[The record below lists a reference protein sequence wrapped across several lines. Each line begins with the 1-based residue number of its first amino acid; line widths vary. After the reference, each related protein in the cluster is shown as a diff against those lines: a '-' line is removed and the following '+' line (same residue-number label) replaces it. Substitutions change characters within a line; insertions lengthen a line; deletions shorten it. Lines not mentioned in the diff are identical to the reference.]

1 MNPLLLSAGKPH
13 VWSLSGSEIYKKPH
27 RLGTKAPFMET
38 PVFNTSAP
46 KSSCHRWKRRFKVSK
61 LLQHFWKHYALNLLP
76 AGQTPKARHAICKL
90 SSKQFLSALYWRV
103 SHRLTRAS
111 FGAVKGSLY
120 YDHAQCSTGGRHQ
133 WDNRIPFFFLKYFSS
148 GLQKA
153 APLQSNGKKKSVL
166 LILRTAD
173 KAYLSWS

>member
-13 VWSLSGSEIYKKPH
+13 VWSLSGSEICKKPH

-61 LLQHFWKHYALNLLP
+61 LLQHFWKRYALNLLP

-90 SSKQFLSALYWRV
+90 SSKQFLPALYWRV

-111 FGAVKGSLY
+111 FAAVKGSLY

-133 WDNRIPFFFLKYFSS
+133 WDNRIPFFFPEIFFFWSPEGSS
-148 GLQKA
+148 LTVKRE
-153 APLQSNGKKKSVL
+153 KKECL
-166 LILRTAD
+166 AHP
-173 KAYLSWS
+173 ANCW